1 MRKPGPKSY
10 VLYASLYMTF
20 WKEKI
25 IEIEKKI
32 SDFQELCMCKGVVCI
47 YKVELWTIWGQWTAQ
62 CLNCG
67 GG

>member
-1 MRKPGPKSY
+1 
-10 VLYASLYMTF
+10 MTF